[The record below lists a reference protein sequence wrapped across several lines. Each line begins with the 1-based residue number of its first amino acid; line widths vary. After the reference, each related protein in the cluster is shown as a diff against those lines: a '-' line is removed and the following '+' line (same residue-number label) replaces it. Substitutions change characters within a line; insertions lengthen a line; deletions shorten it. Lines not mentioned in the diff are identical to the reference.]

1 MLLLRRVTF
10 ALFTGAYLVV
20 CPLTILYALG
30 YVVHPL
36 AGEGLLKTGL
46 ISVESRPEG
55 AILYLEGKRY
65 AHRTPAIIPGLRPG
79 RYALRVAARGHRPWH
94 GVVTVEAEQATALD
108 HLLLLPRRLPA
119 QRLLRGPF
127 QQLRGIPDTRFL
139 LLAHGRRLADLLV
152 YDSASGEA
160 RPASDYDIGLY
171 QGSEIPWK
179 VMSRI
184 QNELEEFPIPVDIE
198 LVDFSAVSDDFKK
211 LALKNIRLWNK
222 PEKNLTLI

>member
-1 MLLLRRVTF
+1 MEANEIERAIRDAIVKHINPREAYIF
-10 ALFTGAYLVV
+10 LFG
-20 CPLTILYALG
+20 
-30 YVVHPL
+30 
-36 AGEGLLKTGL
+36 
-46 ISVESRPEG
+46 SR
-55 AILYLEGKRY
+55 
-65 AHRTPAIIPGLRPG
+65 
-79 RYALRVAARGHRPWH
+79 
-94 GVVTVEAEQATALD
+94 
-108 HLLLLPRRLPA
+108 
-119 QRLLRGPF
+119 
-127 QQLRGIPDTRFL
+127 
-139 LLAHGRRLADLLV
+139 
-152 YDSASGEA
+152 ASGEA